1 MGIGWKTCILAAAAL
16 AALPACNPT
25 LQGNG
30 VLAEETRTVG
40 PFTGVHVQ
48 DGVAAHVTVST
59 GSAQS
64 VRVVGDANIVPH
76 IVTETEPEQVSSTAT
91 VQALNVRVDGSYQPT
106 IAWAVVV
113 TMPSLVLVKANDAS
127 PVDVKY
133 AATPSMRVDAGG
145 RSAVTLDGSG
155 GAFLDVHLS
164 DASLYARGYR
174 VDAAWVDLSGGSRA
188 MLQSSGPV
196 AGTAGGSSFVDNM
209 FGVGPCFVV
218 TSGSARTACH

>member
-1 MGIGWKTCILAAAAL
+1 MSIGSKTCVLAAAAL
-16 AALPACNPT
+16 AALSACNPT

-40 PFTGVHVQ
+40 AFTGVHVQ

-113 TMPSLVLVKANDAS
+113 TMPSLVLVKASDAS
-127 PVDVKY
+127 PVDVKN
-133 AATPSMRVDAGG
+133 AAAPSMHVDASG
-145 RSAVTLDGSG
+145 RSAVTLAGSG
-155 GAFLDVHLS
+155 GDFLDAHLS
-164 DASLYARGYR
+164 DASLYARSYA
-174 VDAAWVDLSGGSRA
+174 VAAAWVDLSGGSRA
-188 MLQSSGPV
+188 ELQSSGPV
-196 AGTAGGSSFVDNM
+196 TGTAGGSSLVDNM
-209 FGVGPCFVV
+209 LGVGPCFVV